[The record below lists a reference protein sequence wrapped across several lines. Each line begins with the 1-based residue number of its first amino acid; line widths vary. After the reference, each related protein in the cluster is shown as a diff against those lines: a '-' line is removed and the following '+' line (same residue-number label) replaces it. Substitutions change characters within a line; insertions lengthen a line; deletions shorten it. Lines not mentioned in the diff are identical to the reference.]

1 MEILNHQM
9 IKIFKYLGL
18 LQLGLFIFLFV
29 LVLCYRIYQE
39 ALYQHKKKLRI
50 KIIETLKETSL
61 SNKDKLFLSKNLH
74 YAIFIL
80 HELEIDQALVG
91 DGQYQRLLTEFF
103 LAYVKDFSQSKYWY
117 IRQLACYLL
126 YLKAKFLTLS
136 VSDQK
141 ILMHLLEDDTP
152 VVAMNAVRIVG
163 MAPNEQLINRL
174 LDIFAHSRRVQY
186 DLFRI
191 LLTEASLNMAALVI
205 KRLGTE
211 QNPQTR
217 GLCYR
222 MLIDL
227 PKTTIPIPNLTQDI
241 DSDYLDLSLAALAFC
256 VYARQENFE
265 QALANAVQS
274 PIWQIRARAAKL
286 IGKNCKDTKVLLL
299 QPLLNDENT
308 WVRFRAAEALV
319 NLGKIG
325 IDLLQSNPFPAA
337 IERAKEQLILIDKHD

>member
-9 IKIFKYLGL
+9 IEIFKYLGL
-18 LQLGLFIFLFV
+18 LQFGLFIVLFI
-29 LVLCYRIYQE
+29 LVLSYRLYQE
-39 ALYQHKKKLRI
+39 ALYLNKQKLRI
-50 KIIETLKETSL
+50 KITQTLKETTL
-61 SNKDKLFLSKNLH
+61 SSKDKKFLNQNLH

-80 HELEIDQALVG
+80 HQLEACQELIANA
-91 DGQYQRLLTEFF
+91 QYQRLLTGF
-103 LAYVKDFSQSKYWY
+103 LLFYVKDFSQSKYWY

-141 ILMHLLEDDTP
+141 ILMHLLQDETP
-152 VVAMNAVRIVG
+152 VVAMNAVRIIG
-163 MAPNEQLINRL
+163 IAPNEELINRL
-174 LDIFAHSRRVQY
+174 LDIFSPSRRVQY
-186 DLFRI
+186 DLFRV
-191 LLTEASLNMAALVI
+191 LLTEASVNMADLI
-205 KRLGTE
+205 IQRLKIE
-211 QNPQTR
+211 QNPQIR

-227 PKTTIPIPNLTQDI
+227 PKTPIQIPRLAEDI
-241 DSDYLDLSLAALAFC
+241 DSDYLDLSLAAMAFG
-256 VYARQENFE
+256 VYAKQQNFE
-265 QALANAVQS
+265 LALAKATQN

-286 IGKNCKDTKVLLL
+286 IGKNCDDTKVALL

-325 IDLLQSNPFPAA
+325 IDLLQANPFPAA
-337 IERAKEQLILIDKHD
+337 IERAKEQLILMNKHD